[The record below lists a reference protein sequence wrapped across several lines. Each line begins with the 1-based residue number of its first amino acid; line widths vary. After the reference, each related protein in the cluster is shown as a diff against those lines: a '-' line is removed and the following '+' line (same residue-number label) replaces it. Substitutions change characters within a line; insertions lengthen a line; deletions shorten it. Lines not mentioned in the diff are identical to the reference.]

1 MVLCCFVLTDLVRKS
16 TKYTPELIVHFRLY
30 LVVFR
35 QKQSHNRCLMNSPDL
50 SFDLKV
56 KLLNAAK
63 SELDTRWNYYDL
75 TSPFSRIYL
84 ITGGEGYIYPNN
96 QKIKLEP
103 GFLYLIPAY
112 IPCSYSCPGSLIQ
125 YYLHFT
131 AELADE
137 LNIFDI
143 YTFHF
148 KAIATEKEVQSFDRL
163 LEINPETGLRVVD
176 PAVYQSKSWLNK
188 TDENPSVALL
198 IETKGI
204 ILQLLSRFLGTETP
218 ANSFMTNTSNRF
230 KETLAFIQNNIDKNI
245 SIGELSG
252 QSQMSNDHFT
262 RSFKREIGTTP
273 LEYINQKRIEK
284 AQLLLVVTSLPV
296 NDILV
301 KTGFNSA
308 SYFSRI
314 FKTATGLTPLEYRK
328 FHQQL
333 HSKLYSNDL
342 LNPHLTL

>member
-1 MVLCCFVLTDLVRKS
+1 
-16 TKYTPELIVHFRLY
+16 
-30 LVVFR
+30 
-35 QKQSHNRCLMNSPDL
+35 MNSPDL
-50 SFDLKV
+50 SLDLKV

-63 SELDTRWNYYDL
+63 SELDPRWNYFDL

-112 IPCSYSCPGSLIQ
+112 IPCSYTCPESLIQ

-131 AELADE
+131 AELPDE

-143 YTFHF
+143 YAFHIKVPAPESVVHLF
-148 KAIATEKEVQSFDRL
+148 ERL

-176 PAVYQSKSWLNK
+176 PEVYHSKSWVN
-188 TDENPSVALL
+188 TTAENPSVALL

-204 ILQLLSRFLGTETP
+204 ILQLLSRFLSSD
-218 ANSFMTNTSNRF
+218 AQASSFTTNTSNRF
-230 KETLAFIQNNIDKNI
+230 KDILSFIRNNIDKNI
-245 SIGELSG
+245 SMNELSA
-252 QSQMSNDHFT
+252 QTQMSNDHFT
-262 RSFKREIGTTP
+262 RSFKKEVGTAP

-284 AQLLLVVTSLPV
+284 AQLLLVVTSLSV
-296 NDILV
+296 NEILG

-308 SYFSRI
+308 SYFCRI
-314 FKTATGLTPLEYRK
+314 FKTITGQTPLDYRK

-333 HSKLYSNDL
+333 HSKLYANDL
-342 LNPHLTL
+342 

>member
-1 MVLCCFVLTDLVRKS
+1 
-16 TKYTPELIVHFRLY
+16 
-30 LVVFR
+30 
-35 QKQSHNRCLMNSPDL
+35 MNVSGI

-63 SELDTRWNYYDL
+63 SELDIRWNYYDL

-112 IPCSYSCPGSLIQ
+112 IPCSYSCPDSLIQ

-143 YTFHF
+143 YPFHF
-148 KAIATEKEVQSFDRL
+148 KAIATEKEVQAFDRL

-176 PAVYQSKSWLNK
+176 PAVYQAKSWLNK

-204 ILQLLSRFLGTETP
+204 ILQLLSRFLQADKP
-218 ANSFMTNTSNRF
+218 ANTQTINSSSRF
-230 KETLAFIQNNIDKNI
+230 KDILLFIRNNIDKNI
-245 SIGELSG
+245 SINELSALT
-252 QSQMSNDHFT
+252 QMSNDHFT
-262 RSFKREIGTTP
+262 RSFKKEIGTTP

-284 AQLLLVVTSLPV
+284 AQLLLVVTSLSV
-296 NDILV
+296 NEIHL

-308 SYFSRI
+308 SYFCRI
-314 FKTATGLTPLEYRK
+314 FKTITGQAPLDYRK

-333 HSKLYSNDL
+333 HSKLYSNEL
-342 LNPHLTL
+342 LNQHLTL